1 MMYQAKAHHKSNLLY
16 IFAVILSVLCERF
29 LVGKRCVL
37 EKGMSVFVVTD
48 VTHQILTGKTT
59 RNAKVTNSQ
68 GLCSFGVMPILSP
81 YFPQGEI
88 ILKLGDRGFFSQKE
102 KKLKA
107 AFGLRHIWDRHAV
120 EIGASSASDVVIF
133 IEKVITQGSEI
144 IFDKKKS
151 PNKPL
156 IVESST
162 GMVVVELLNISGVP
176 VYSIV
181 TAYTRK
187 GHPGVLLGR
196 L

>member
-1 MMYQAKAHHKSNLLY
+1 
-16 IFAVILSVLCERF
+16 
-29 LVGKRCVL
+29 
-37 EKGMSVFVVTD
+37 MSVFLATD
-48 VTHQILTGKTT
+48 ITHQILTGKTT
-59 RNAKVTNSQ
+59 KNAKVTNSQ
-68 GLCSFGVMPILSP
+68 GLCSFGIMPTLSP
-81 YFPQGEI
+81 NFPQGNI
-88 ILKLGDRGFFSQKE
+88 ILKLGDRGFFCPRE
-102 KKLKA
+102 KKLKG
-107 AFGLRHIWDRHAV
+107 AFGLRHVWDRHAV

-133 IEKVITQGSEI
+133 IEQVITQGAEI

-162 GMVVVELLNISGVP
+162 GMVVVELLNIAGVQ

-187 GHPGVLLGR
+187 SHPGVLLGT